1 KRERQFRIL
10 ESREPCIIGL
20 WYNQTMNN
28 FDFFVFLL
36 AISKLVASAKELSLI
51 KNFDQNSESKRY
63 VKYVLRWA

>member
-1 KRERQFRIL
+1 
-10 ESREPCIIGL
+10 
-20 WYNQTMNN
+20 MNN

-63 VKYVLRWA
+63 VKYVPRWA